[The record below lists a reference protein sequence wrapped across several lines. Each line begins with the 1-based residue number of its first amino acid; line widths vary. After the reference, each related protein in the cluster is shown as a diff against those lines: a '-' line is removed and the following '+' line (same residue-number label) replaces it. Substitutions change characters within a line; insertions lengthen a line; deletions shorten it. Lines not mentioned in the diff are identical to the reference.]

1 MKKPNYFKIGLFVIV
16 ATLLLAAAIIIFGGG
31 KFFEKKTIIETY
43 FDQSVQGLNI
53 GASLEFQGVQ
63 IGNVSYIG
71 FVFNEYHTKKT
82 YVLVRAEIYLDKV
95 AGEGK
100 KRLFE
105 TDEERMHGY
114 QQMVKKGL
122 RLQLASQG
130 VTGIA
135 FLNAVY
141 LDPQRYPP
149 LDIDWTPEYAYF
161 PSATGTITQITQTIE
176 NLSKSIENIDIQKIT
191 EGVED
196 LVASLNNAVEQAKVG
211 ELSADLRQLVNT
223 LNTTTSELD
232 KMLKSKETKETLAN
246 VVAITDEINRTLKR
260 TDRLLSNRE
269 HDIKLTLNNVE
280 RITEDMRD
288 FMELVKK
295 YPSWVLFGSPPPH
308 IEPEGEEKQ

>member
-1 MKKPNYFKIGLFVIV
+1 MKKPNYFKIGLFVIA

-31 KFFEKKTIIETY
+31 KFFQKKTTIETY
-43 FDQSVQGLNI
+43 FDQSVQGLSV

-71 FVFNEYHTKKT
+71 FVFNEYHTRKT
-82 YVLVRAEIYLDKV
+82 YVLVRAEIYLDKI

-105 TDEERMHGY
+105 TDEERLQGY
-114 QQMVKKGL
+114 GQMIQKGL

-141 LDPQRYPP
+141 LDPDRYPP
-149 LDIDWTPEYAYF
+149 LEHDWTPEYSYI
-161 PSATGTITQITQTIE
+161 PSAPGTITQITQTIE
-176 NLSKSIENIDIQKIT
+176 NLSRSIESIDIEKIT
-191 EGVED
+191 DGVED
-196 LVASLNNAVEQAKVG
+196 LVVSLNNAVEQAKVG
-211 ELSADLRQLVNT
+211 ELSADLRKLVKT
-223 LNTTTSELD
+223 LDTTTAELD
-232 KMLKSKETKETLAN
+232 KMLKSQETKETIAN
-246 VVAITDEINRTLKR
+246 VVAITGELNRTLRR

-269 HDIKLTLNNVE
+269 HNIKLTMDNVE
-280 RITEDMRD
+280 RITEDMKE
-288 FMELVKK
+288 FMELLKK